1 MKTDELITLL
11 AAREGGV
18 APARPFARV
27 APALAAGLAIA
38 VTGALALFGAN
49 PDLVADASHASFW
62 ARPLFALAL
71 LAAALPPLAA
81 LARPAG
87 GARLWPLTLPLAA
100 LWLAAALQLMAAP
113 EGTRAALLLGDSWQA
128 CAASILLLSLPSLA
142 LVLIVLRTMAPTR
155 LALTG
160 ALAGLASGSVAALAY
175 SVHCPE
181 LALPFAALWYVLG
194 IVLCAL
200 AGAWLGPRVLAW

>member
-18 APARPFARV
+18 APARPLARV
-27 APALAAGLAIA
+27 SPALAAGLALA
-38 VTGALALFGAN
+38 LAGTLALFGAN
-49 PDLVADASHASFW
+49 PDLAADASHASFW

-71 LAAALPPLAA
+71 LAAVLPPLAA
-81 LARPAG
+81 CARPAAR
-87 GARLWPLTLPLAA
+87 ARLWPLTLPLAV
-100 LWLAAALQLMAAP
+100 LWLAAAQQLMSAP

-128 CAASILLLSLPSLA
+128 CAASILLLALPSLA
-142 LVLIVLRTMAPTR
+142 LMLTVLRTMAPTR
-155 LALTG
+155 LALAG
-160 ALAGLASGSVAALAY
+160 ALAGLASGCLAALAY

-200 AGAWLGPRVLAW
+200 SGAWLGPRVLAW